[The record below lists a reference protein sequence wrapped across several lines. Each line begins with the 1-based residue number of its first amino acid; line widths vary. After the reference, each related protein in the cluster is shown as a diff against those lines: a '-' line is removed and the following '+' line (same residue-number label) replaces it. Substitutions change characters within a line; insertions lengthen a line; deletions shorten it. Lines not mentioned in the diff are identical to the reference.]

1 VIGCFEICVGIIKER
16 IIYLFT
22 MLGLLKICK
31 REQRLRIKMLGR
43 DLKDFLVDIR
53 LYQGLAL
60 SPFTIILDEFT
71 NDMYDEIPW

>member
-1 VIGCFEICVGIIKER
+1 MIGCFKKCIEFVKER
-16 IIYLFT
+16 IIYLFI
-22 MLGLLKICK
+22 LLRLLKICM
-31 REQRLRIKMLGR
+31 RERRLRIRMPGR

-71 NDMYDEIPW
+71 NDM